1 MSCSMDGAN
10 VVVMAMKSADV
21 EVGAGR
27 QRWRAVKAG

>member
-1 MSCSMDGAN
+1 MSCSTDEAN

-27 QRWRAVKAG
+27 QRRGAVKAG